1 MERAL
6 IHTAHTNTT
15 LMRVSLKIFHK
26 ILKNTGLNGV
36 PTTTI
41 LSIKMSGTST
51 VSATLTF
58 SRKNTEENT
67 EKMKYS
73 IAISRPLLNLQN
85 NTTPLPNSLLNLK
98 KNWLNNW
105 TSLTLAHSTLVARL
119 DTSMKFVSAT
129 TSLNLDQKNLFLV
142 SIKIYN
148 QSPDTD
154 TP

>member
-36 PTTTI
+36 PTTTT

-73 IAISRPLLNLQN
+73 IAISRLLLHLPN
-85 NTTPLPNSLLNLK
+85 NTTPSPNSLLNLK

>member
-73 IAISRPLLNLQN
+73 IAISRLLLHLPN
-85 NTTPLPNSLLNLK
+85 NTTPSPNSLLNLK

>member
-36 PTTTI
+36 PTTTT

-73 IAISRPLLNLQN
+73 IVISRPLLNLQN

>member
-73 IAISRPLLNLQN
+73 IVISRPLLHLPN
-85 NTTPLPNSLLNLK
+85 NTTPSPNSLLNLK

-148 QSPDTD
+148 RSPDTD